1 MNYIEHLNQAFRKI
15 HEDTKLRPTHI
26 SLYMALFQFA
36 NASRFKTEFQA
47 GREELMQYSKIGST
61 KTYYKCLNE
70 LQKWNYIRYYP
81 SKNVY
86 QSSRFSLSNFYPKAK
101 QAINK
106 QGTSGKHVLPPY
118 INIYKLYKDY
128 KSYKQLKLNFKNEV
142 IHFFKK
148 EDQSSKLNLMME
160 AEKFIAYY
168 EKLNWNIAGVKP
180 ITNWQ
185 PLAKKWLTSAKGFQ
199 RFNQKGI
206 DNNHQ
211 LNQNK
216 MYNEPL

>member
-1 MNYIEHLNQAFRKI
+1 MNYIEHLNQAFRRI

-86 QSSRFSLSNFYPKAK
+86 QSSRFSISNFYPKGK
-101 QAINK
+101 QAVNK
-106 QGTSGKHVLPPY
+106 QETSGKQALPPY

-128 KSYKQLKLNFKNEV
+128 KIYKQLKPNFENEV
-142 IHFFKK
+142 INFLKK
-148 EDQSSKLNLMME
+148 EKASSKLDLKIE

-168 EKLNWNIAGVKP
+168 ENLNWNLAGQKP

-185 PLAKKWLTSAKGFQ
+185 PLAQKWLTSAISFQ
-199 RFNQKGI
+199 KLNQKTQ
-206 DNNHQ
+206 DKNHQ

-216 MYNEPL
+216 TYNEPL

>member
-15 HEDTKLRPTHI
+15 HEDHRLRPTHI

-36 NASRFKTEFQA
+36 NASRFKSEFQA

-70 LQKWNYIRYYP
+70 LQQWNYIRYYP

-86 QSSRFSLSNFYPKAK
+86 QSSRFSIGNFYLKGK
-101 QAINK
+101 QVVNK
-106 QGTSGKHVLPPY
+106 QETSGKQALPPY
-118 INIYKLYKDY
+118 INIFKLYKDY
-128 KSYKQLKLNFKNEV
+128 KQYIQLKPNFKNE
-142 IHFFKK
+142 IIKFFNTQNCPVQFQK
-148 EDQSSKLNLMME
+148 NAE

-168 EKLNWNIAGVKP
+168 EKLNWQIGEDQP

-185 PLAKKWLTSAKGFQ
+185 PLAKKW
-199 RFNQKGI
+199 I
-206 DNNHQ
+206 DTA
-211 LNQNK
+211 LNFKKSSSKDDLNIHNLNENK
-216 MYNEPL
+216 DYDEPL